1 MPGLDRKGSLCVPE
15 PRLGGVGLEEVSLSF
30 GMPLGTQGKP
40 ICREA
45 EWQDHKVGKPSLTGQ
60 HME

>member
-1 MPGLDRKGSLCVPE
+1 MCPE

-30 GMPLGTQGKP
+30 GMPLGPQGKP

-45 EWQDHKVGKPSLTGQ
+45 EWQDHKAGKPSLTGQ